1 MFEIIPAIDIID
13 GACVRLSRGDYDRKT
28 VYGEDPVSVAKQF
41 EDAGI
46 RRLHLVDLDG
56 AKSGQ
61 IVNTRILERI
71 ASKTSLT
78 IDFGGGIKR
87 DEDIRTAFSSGAS
100 MVTCG
105 SIAVKDREQVLAW
118 LDEFG
123 AEKLI
128 LGADVKDGY
137 VAISGWMQGSD
148 MSASQLIIDYM
159 RSGMRKVISTEVSR
173 DGMLSGPSF
182 ELYSQIQRDVELT
195 SLTGLELIAS
205 GGVSTVDD
213 IVKLKEMNL
222 AGVIVG
228 KALYEHR
235 ISLQELSELAQ
246 E

>member
-1 MFEIIPAIDIID
+1 MFEIIPAIDIIN
-13 GACVRLSRGDYDRKT
+13 GACVRLSRGDYDLKT
-28 VYGEDPVSVAKQF
+28 VYGDDPVSVAKQF

-61 IVNTRILERI
+61 IVNVKTLELI
-71 ASKTSLT
+71 ASKTSLI

-123 AEKLI
+123 AERLI
-128 LGADVKDGY
+128 LGADVKDGH

-148 MSASQLIIDYM
+148 LSAAQLIIDYM
-159 RSGMRKVISTEVSR
+159 RSGMRKVISTEVSK

-182 ELYSQIQRDVELT
+182 ELYSQIQRDVELA
-195 SLTGLELIAS
+195 SLSGLELIAS

-228 KALYEHR
+228 KALYENR
-235 ISLQELSELAQ
+235 ISLQELSELVQ

>member
-13 GACVRLSRGDYDRKT
+13 GACVRLSGGDYESKT
-28 VYGEDPVSVAKQF
+28 VYAEDPAEVAKQF

-61 IVNTRILERI
+61 IVNTRVLERI
-71 ASKTSLT
+71 ASGTSLI

-105 SIAVKDREQVLAW
+105 SIAVKNREQVLTW
-118 LDEFG
+118 LDEYG

-128 LGADVKDGY
+128 LGADVKDGH

-148 MSASQLIIDYM
+148 MSASQLIINYM
-159 RSGMRKVISTEVSR
+159 RSGMKKVISTEVSK

-182 ELYSQIQRDVELT
+182 ELYSQIRRDVDKA
-195 SLTGLELIAS
+195 SLNGLELIAS
-205 GGVSTVDD
+205 GGVSSVED
-213 IVKLKEMNL
+213 ITRLKDMHL

-228 KALYEHR
+228 KALYENR
-235 ISLQELSELAQ
+235 ISLQELSKLAQ